1 MYLKPALL
9 PLSLSNNTLFK
20 NFFFNWSPK
29 TYIPFTKKVYT
40 FCSKDIYLLSKMCW
54 PFSDYFLSFS
64 YFAVASIALSSAP
77 GRNWILLPVILLAV
91 NFASVSAPV
100 LDRLTWKDPKSPNLT
115 IFPSER
121 CLMRSLLRSLS
132 TASISE
138 SETVDPAAAISFA
151 KALKLISP
159 SAFAEA

>member
-1 MYLKPALL
+1 MNLFRSCLSKKHIPLL
-9 PLSLSNNTLFK
+9 PK
-20 NFFFNWSPK
+20 K
-29 TYIPFTKKVYT
+29 YIPFAQKIYT
-40 FCSKDIYLLSKMCW
+40 FYLKCA
-54 PFSDYFLSFS
+54 DYFLSFS
-64 YFAVASIALSSAP
+64 YLAVASIALSSAP
-77 GRNWILLPVILLAV
+77 GRNWILFPVILLAV
-91 NFASVSAPV
+91 NLASVSAPV
-100 LDRLTWKDPKSPNLT
+100 LDTLTWNDPKSPNLT